1 MRHEYAPGKLADL
14 LETLPSEDRREITAW
29 LLAGSRSGPP
39 APLWPSSQRQLAR
52 SRRHRPLPSGEETQL
67 VTVRLPTE
75 GHARLRDWC
84 SENGFTMAAVVRG
97 LVERFLDD
105 QASKP

>member
-1 MRHEYAPGKLADL
+1 MSSAPGKLADL
-14 LETLPSEDRREITAW
+14 LETLSSEDRREITAW
-29 LLAGSRSGPP
+29 LLAGSRPEPP
-39 APLWPSSQRQLAR
+39 APLWPSSP
-52 SRRHRPLPSGEETQL
+52 RHWPGPGGTGPLPSGEETQL

-84 SENGFTMAAVVRG
+84 AENGFTMAAVVRG

-105 QASKP
+105 QAIKP

>member
-1 MRHEYAPGKLADL
+1 MSTAPGKLADL

-29 LLAGSRSGPP
+29 LLAGSRPTPP
-39 APLWPSSQRQLAR
+39 APLWPNSP
-52 SRRHRPLPSGEETQL
+52 RHWPGPVGAGPLPSGEETQL